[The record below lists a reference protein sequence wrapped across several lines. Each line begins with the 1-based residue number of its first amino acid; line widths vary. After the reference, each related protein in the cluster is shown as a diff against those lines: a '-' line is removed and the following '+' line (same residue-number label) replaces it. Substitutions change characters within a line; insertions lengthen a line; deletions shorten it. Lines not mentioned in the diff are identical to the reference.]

1 MDECM
6 AILYDKQALFAVHAA
21 EEAWEQG
28 YMYMYIHVPLHSCTV

>member
-28 YMYMYIHVPLHSCTV
+28 YMYMYIPLHSCTV